1 MQLVDPH
8 PRLQQ
13 SFLEALDELES
24 AGEELYARL
33 PSWPAEGDFPGLEV
47 TRESLTSPDAFNA
60 YCAFLL
66 RQRDAATP
74 RPRAYVAFTE
84 LWLAEGPA
92 LDRWLG
98 RISLRHELTEA
109 LWEWGG
115 HIGYVVR
122 PSARRQGHASAALA
136 GMLKVCGQRG
146 IDSVLVTCDVDNTGS
161 RRTIEGAG
169 GRYED
174 TRVGKLRYWIDLA
187 G

>member
-8 PRLQQ
+8 PRLQR
-13 SFLEALDELES
+13 SFLEALDELIA

-33 PSWPAEGDFPGLEV
+33 PSWPAEGAFPGLEV
-47 TRESLTSPDAFNA
+47 TRASLRDPDVFAD

-66 RQRDAATP
+66 AQRRDATP
-74 RPRAYVAFTE
+74 RPRAYVAATE
-84 LWLAEGPA
+84 LWLAEGPD
-92 LDRWLG
+92 LEEYLG

-109 LWEWGG
+109 LHEWGG

-122 PSARRQGHASAALA
+122 PSARRRGHASTALA
-136 GMLKVCGQRG
+136 GMLEVCRARG
-146 IDSVLVTCDVDNTGS
+146 IDPVLITCDVDNTGS
-161 RRTIEGAG
+161 RRVIEAAG

-174 TRVGKLRYWIDLA
+174 TRLGKLRYWVHLA

>member
-8 PRLQQ
+8 PRLQR
-13 SFLEALDELES
+13 SFLEALDELTA

-47 TRESLTSPDAFNA
+47 TRSSLRDAGAFA
-60 YCAFLL
+60 DYCAFLL
-66 RQRDAATP
+66 AQRQDAAP
-74 RPRAYVAFTE
+74 RPRAYVAATE
-84 LWLAEGPA
+84 LWLAEGPDLA
-92 LDRWLG
+92 DYLG

-109 LWEWGG
+109 LHEWGG

-122 PSARRQGHASAALA
+122 PSARRRGHASAALA
-136 GMLKVCGQRG
+136 GMLEVCRDRG
-146 IDSVLVTCDVDNTGS
+146 IDPVLVTCDVDNTGS
-161 RRTIEGAG
+161 RRVIEGAG

-174 TRVGKLRYWIDLA
+174 TRVGKRRYWVHLD